1 MNSLRL
7 FETTEY
13 RSTWLAALYN
23 YDHKIFY
30 IKKKY
35 SSTGK
40 KRQNKLKRRYML
52 LNVCYLNMS

>member
-1 MNSLRL
+1 MNSLPL

-13 RSTWLAALYN
+13 RSTWLYN
-23 YDHKIFY
+23 YDYKTFY

-35 SSTGK
+35 SSMGK
-40 KRQNKLKRRYML
+40 KRQNKLKRWYTL